1 MAHILRK
8 LNILLDKTQ
17 KRTMGWLVVLMVIS
31 AALQT
36 LGVGMVLPVVQ
47 IVMDSEAIS
56 RPGLLHEAYLLLG
69 GGSEMRFSVMV
80 MLGLVLAYVLKN
92 VFLFFQQKATLA
104 FVYSN
109 QFSTSE
115 RMMRGY
121 LRRSYEYYLNADT
134 AVIQRNITA
143 NVNNMYAL
151 ILALLQLAS
160 DGIMFLF
167 LVGFLLVEDAVM
179 TILIAVVMVLLLA
192 AIKWVLKP
200 MLQRAAAQHQ
210 DCYSG
215 LLKWISQTVQG
226 VKEIKISC
234 KEQYF
239 VDEYLA
245 YGNGYVTAARKNDLY
260 SQTPKLLIETV
271 CVACMIGYIIYMLG
285 SGVSSEDMVTTLTA
299 FAAAAVALLPC
310 VNRINNQLNKI
321 DFCEPFLMAVSDDL
335 QEEISSEN
343 VDMSYAT
350 DSDEKLPVRERIEL
364 KDIVYAYPGTEKKIF
379 DHAQL
384 TIPIGKSVGIVGTS
398 GAGKSTVV
406 DILLGLLRVQQGQ
419 ITADGVDVMTY
430 YRAWLKNVGYIPQMI
445 FMLDDTIRRNVCFG
459 VPEDKIDEDRLWEAL
474 REAQLDEFIRTLP
487 EGLETSIGERGIR
500 LSGGQR
506 QRIGI
511 ARALY
516 HDPEVLILDEATS
529 ALDNDTEAA
538 IMESIN
544 RFQGRK
550 TLIIIAHRLQ
560 TIEKCDMVYRV
571 QDGRAVLEREGNTP

>member
-1 MAHILRK
+1 MGRILKK

-17 KRTMGWLVVLMVIS
+17 KRTMGWLLVLMVIS

-36 LGVGMVLPVVQ
+36 LGVGMILPVVQ

-56 RPGLLHEAYLLLG
+56 KPGMLHNAYLLMG
-69 GGSEMRFSVMV
+69 GGSELRFMILV
-80 MLGLVLAYVLKN
+80 MLALVLAYVLKN
-92 VFLFFQQKATLA
+92 VFLFFQQRATLA

-109 QFSTSE
+109 QFRTSE
-115 RMMRGY
+115 RMMRSY
-121 LRRSYEYYLNADT
+121 LRRSYEFYLNADT

-160 DGIMFLF
+160 DGIMFVF
-167 LVGFLLVEDAVM
+167 LVAFLLLRDPIMTVLIAAVM
-179 TILIAVVMVLLLA
+179 ILLLVV
-192 AIKWVLKP
+192 IKWVLKP
-200 MLQRAAAQHQ
+200 VLQKVAAQHQ

-226 VKEIKISC
+226 VKEIKIAC

-239 VDEYLA
+239 VEEYLK
-245 YGNGYVTAARKNDLY
+245 YGNGYVGAARKNDLY

-271 CVACMIGYIIYMLG
+271 CVACMIGYIIYMIV
-285 SGVSSEDMVTTLTA
+285 SGESSEDMMATLTA

-335 QEEISSEN
+335 QEEISN
-343 VDMSYAT
+343 DKVDMSYAT
-350 DSDEKLPVRERIEL
+350 DSDEKLSVREKIEL
-364 KDIVYAYPGTEKKIF
+364 KGIVYAYPGTEKKIF
-379 DHAQL
+379 DHADL
-384 TIPIGKSVGIVGTS
+384 TIPVGKSVGIVGTS

-406 DILLGLLRVQQGQ
+406 DILLGLLQAQQGE
-419 ITADGVDVMTY
+419 ITADGVNVMEH
-430 YRAWLKNVGYIPQMI
+430 YRPWLKNIGYIPQMI
-445 FMLDDTIRRNVCFG
+445 FMLDDTIRKNVCFG
-459 VPEDKIDEDRLWEAL
+459 VPENKIDEDRLWEAL
-474 REAQLDEFIRTLP
+474 REAQLDTFIQTLP

-544 RFQGRK
+544 RLQGRK

-560 TIEKCDMVYRV
+560 TIEKCELVYRV
-571 QDGRAVLEREGNTP
+571 QDGKAVLERGSL

>member
-1 MAHILRK
+1 MGRILKK
-8 LNILLDKTQ
+8 LNILLDKAQ
-17 KRTMGWLVVLMVIS
+17 KRTMGWLLVLMVIS

-36 LGVGMVLPVVQ
+36 LGVGMILPVVQ
-47 IVMDSEAIS
+47 IVMDEEAVS
-56 RPGLLHEAYLLLG
+56 RPGMLHDVYLLLG
-69 GGSEMRFSVMV
+69 GGSELRFMILV
-80 MLGLVLAYVLKN
+80 MLALVLAYVLKN
-92 VFLFFQQKATLA
+92 VFLFFQQRATLA

-109 QFSTSE
+109 QFRTSE
-115 RMMRGY
+115 RMMRSY
-121 LRRSYEYYLNADT
+121 LRRSYEFYLNADT

-160 DGIMFLF
+160 DGIVFVF
-167 LVGFLLVEDAVM
+167 LVAFLLLQDPIM
-179 TILIAVVMVLLLA
+179 TILIAVVMILLLVV
-192 AIKWVLKP
+192 IKWVLKP
-200 MLQRAAAQHQ
+200 VLQRVAAQHQ

-226 VKEIKISC
+226 VKEIKIAC

-239 VDEYLA
+239 VEEYLK
-245 YGNGYVTAARKNDLY
+245 YGNGYVGAARKNDLY

-271 CVACMIGYIIYMLG
+271 CVACMIGYIIYMTV
-285 SGVSSEDMVTTLTA
+285 SGESSEDMITTLTA

-335 QEEISSEN
+335 QEEISN
-343 VDMSYAT
+343 DRVDMSYAT
-350 DSDEKLPVRERIEL
+350 DFDEKLPVRERIEL
-364 KDIVYAYPGTEKKIF
+364 KGIVYAYPGTEKKIF
-379 DHAQL
+379 DHADL
-384 TIPIGKSVGIVGTS
+384 TIPVGKSVGIVGTS

-406 DILLGLLRVQQGQ
+406 DILLGLLQAQQGE
-419 ITADGVDVMTY
+419 ITADGVNVMEH
-430 YRAWLKNVGYIPQMI
+430 YRPWLKNIGYIPQMI
-445 FMLDDTIRRNVCFG
+445 FMLDDTIRKNVCFG

-474 REAQLDEFIRTLP
+474 REAQLDTFIQTLP

-544 RFQGRK
+544 RLQGRK

-560 TIEKCDMVYRV
+560 TIEKCELVYRV
-571 QDGRAVLEREGNTP
+571 QDGKAVLERGSL

>member
-17 KRTMGWLVVLMVIS
+17 KRTMGWLAVLMVIS

-47 IVMDSEAIS
+47 IVMDSEAIR

-151 ILALLQLAS
+151 ILALLQLSS

-179 TILIAVVMVLLLA
+179 TILIAVVMILLLA

-239 VDEYLA
+239 VDEYLN

-271 CVACMIGYIIYMLG
+271 CVACMIGYIIYMQG

-299 FAAAAVALLPC
+299 FAAAAMALLPC

-335 QEEISSEN
+335 QEEISTEN

-350 DSDEKLPVRERIEL
+350 DTDEKLPVRERIEL

-406 DILLGLLRVQQGQ
+406 DILLGLLKVQEGQ
-419 ITADGVDVMTY
+419 ITADGVNVMSH

-459 VPEDKIDEDRLWEAL
+459 VPEERIDEDRLWEAL

-538 IMESIN
+538 IMDSIN

-571 QDGRAVLEREGNTP
+571 QDGKAVLERGGDTP